1 MIGKKPSRWALQ
13 PGIRRRVASV
23 PVARMSRNY
32 GRPHGPSDFR
42 AKHPVLIVALHWGS
56 VLAILVAV
64 AAMFARDAIE
74 DTTARQILL
83 QVHRQLGLA
92 VLVVVGVRILVRLT
106 KSLADHAPGMSTIMR
121 LAARGAHVLL
131 YGLLV
136 ALPVVGW
143 ALTSAHDIPL
153 SFLGVIHL
161 PKLAAADSELAD
173 TLADYH
179 MWLAWALLASVAMHA
194 VAALWHHF
202 VRRDAVLHAML
213 PGRSRERRRANVTP
227 PSGLR
232 RRASDSQTAGGQSQ
246 PAQS

>member
-1 MIGKKPSRWALQ
+1 MLGKKPSRWALQ
-13 PGIRRRVASV
+13 PGVRRRAANA

-32 GRPHGPSDFR
+32 GGSHGSPEFR

-64 AAMFARDAIE
+64 GVMFARDAIE
-74 DTTARQILL
+74 DTTGRQILL
-83 QVHRQLGLA
+83 HVHRQLGLA

-106 KSLADHAPGMSTIMR
+106 KNLADHAPGMSTIMR

-131 YGLLV
+131 YTLLA

-143 ALTSAHDIPL
+143 ALTSAHDISL

-161 PKLAAADSELAD
+161 PRLVSADSELAD
-173 TLADYH
+173 TLSDYH
-179 MWLAWALLASVAMHA
+179 IWLSWALLAAVAMHA
-194 VAALWHHF
+194 AAAFWHHF

-213 PGRSRERRRANVTP
+213 PGRSRERRRVNVAP

-232 RRASDSQTAGGQSQ
+232 RRASDLQTAGDQSQLGQS
-246 PAQS
+246 